1 MMIYT
6 YKGLEVLYPVSELN
20 THYLDRIILTMSKA
34 LKDYKRVHALR
45 LDLRL
50 PVSDSEKDILR
61 RDEILN
67 NTFNQKNIIKRFF
80 ESLKAKIK
88 AQEKRM
94 KASEKR
100 VYPCHLRYVWC
111 RERNKSNNDHYHLVL
126 FFNKDRYFSSGY
138 RDNEESLVR
147 LIMDAWS
154 SALGEYVDNADRLV
168 QLVYKGT
175 HYLDQ
180 NKYDFENKYQALF
193 TRLSYFAKNRTKH
206 YGEGKR
212 CFGTSQG

>member
-1 MMIYT
+1 YT

-61 RDEILN
+61 RDEVLN

-94 KASEKR
+94 KVSGKR
-100 VYPCHLRYVWC
+100 IYPCHLRYVWC
-111 RERNKSNNDHYHLVL
+111 RERNKSTNDHYHLVL

-180 NKYDFENKYQALF
+180 NKYDFENKYQVLF

-206 YGEGKR
+206 YDEGKR

>member
-6 YKGLEVLYPVSELN
+6 YKGLEVLYPVSEIN

-50 PVSDSEKDILR
+50 LVSDSEKDILR
-61 RDEILN
+61 RDEVLN

-94 KASEKR
+94 KVSGKR
-100 VYPCHLRYVWC
+100 IYPCHLRYVWC
-111 RERNKSNNDHYHLVL
+111 RERNKSTNDHYHLVL

-206 YGEGKR
+206 YDEGKR

>member
-34 LKDYKRVHALR
+34 LKDYKRVHVLR

-61 RDEILN
+61 RDEVLN

-94 KASEKR
+94 KVSGKR
-100 VYPCHLRYVWC
+100 IYPCHLRYVWC
-111 RERNKSNNDHYHLVL
+111 RERNKSTNDHYHLVL

-180 NKYDFENKYQALF
+180 NKYDFENKYQVLF

-206 YGEGKR
+206 YDEGKR

>member
-1 MMIYT
+1 MIYT

-20 THYLDRIILTMSKA
+20 THYLDRIIVTMSKA

-50 PVSDSEKDILR
+50 PVSDSEQELLR
-61 RDEILN
+61 RDEFLN

-138 RDNEESLVR
+138 RDNEDSLVR

-193 TRLSYFAKNRTKH
+193 TRLSYFSKNRTKH

>member
-50 PVSDSEKDILR
+50 PVSDSEKNILR
-61 RDEILN
+61 RDEFLN
-67 NTFNQKNIIKRFF
+67 NTFDQKNIIKRFF

>member
-1 MMIYT
+1 MIYT
-6 YKGLEVLYPVSELN
+6 YKGLDVLYPVSELN
-20 THYLDRIILTMSKA
+20 TYYLDRIILTMSKA

-50 PVSDSEKDILR
+50 PVSDSEKNILR
-61 RDEILN
+61 RDEFLN
-67 NTFNQKNIIKRFF
+67 NTFDQKNIIKRFF
-80 ESLKAKIK
+80 ESLEAKIK

>member
-1 MMIYT
+1 MIYT

-61 RDEILN
+61 RDEVLN

-94 KASEKR
+94 KVSGKR
-100 VYPCHLRYVWC
+100 IYPCHLRYVWC
-111 RERNKSNNDHYHLVL
+111 RERNKSTNDHYHLVL

-180 NKYDFENKYQALF
+180 NKYDFENKYQVLF

-206 YGEGKR
+206 YDEGKR

>member
-20 THYLDRIILTMSKA
+20 THYLDRIILTMSKV

-61 RDEILN
+61 RDEVLN

-206 YGEGKR
+206 YDEGKR

>member
-1 MMIYT
+1 MIYT

-111 RERNKSNNDHYHLVL
+111 RERNKSDNDHYHLVL

-138 RDNEESLVR
+138 RYNEESLVR

>member
-1 MMIYT
+1 MIYT
-6 YKGLEVLYPVSELN
+6 YKGLDVLYPVSELN

-50 PVSDSEKDILR
+50 PVSDSEKNILR
-61 RDEILN
+61 RDEFLN
-67 NTFNQKNIIKRFF
+67 NTFDQKNIIKRFF

-193 TRLSYFAKNRTKH
+193 TRLSYFSKNRTKH